1 MNTRNR
7 GGADRGRTM
16 KRRGRV
22 INADPR
28 PAVHAC
34 VLAAMLALL
43 PLGCADQDP
52 VGPEAAI
59 EPGAVQSQA
68 AHAARVI
75 LRTPDQTPGEFVYG
89 RAHMLP
95 PAVDG
100 WVVFEFIRDP
110 ECEQIAGFNLLTVVD
125 FPDVFDCPLTV
136 DITEMWD
143 PDDLETAGGPWGT
156 PPGQPGFR
164 TAIQAQHVGK
174 GAVAIYFVRETELL
188 AARADGVLTIE
199 ELHDLPP
206 SSLMIGEATLFRFNQ
221 LNSGRVNA
229 LQDARPG
236 HTSMVAHGDLPDG
249 RRFRVHRTTQEAD
262 VISIGI
268 AFFE

>member
-1 MNTRNR
+1 
-7 GGADRGRTM
+7 M

-22 INADPR
+22 MNADPK

-59 EPGAVQSQA
+59 APGAVQSQA
-68 AHAARVI
+68 APAARVI

-143 PDDLETAGGPWGT
+143 PDDLETADGPWGT
-156 PPGQPGFR
+156 PPWQPGFR
-164 TAIQAQHVGK
+164 TAIQAHHVGK
-174 GAVAIYFVRETELL
+174 GAVPIYFVRETELL

-206 SSLMIGEATLFRFNQ
+206 SSIMIGEATMFRFNQ

-249 RRFRVHRTTQEAD
+249 RRFSVHRTTQEAD